1 MARVS
6 PGTRLSY
13 RAAERR
19 FARSVGFNRWIMAA
33 FVLIIGFMLWIGVLS
48 DPSGKLRA
56 PSVGSICYVVAVIGV
71 AAFLAYS
78 DRDRDSTGKNRKVR
92 PEYRGRRN
100 ATAK

>member
-6 PGTRLSY
+6 TGTRLLY

-19 FARSVGFNRWIMAA
+19 FARSVGFPRWIMAA
-33 FVLIIGFMLWIGVLS
+33 FVLTIGFMLWIGVLS
-48 DPSGKLRA
+48 DPSGKLRT

-92 PEYRGRRN
+92 LEYRGRRN

>member
-1 MARVS
+1 
-6 PGTRLSY
+6 
-13 RAAERR
+13 
-19 FARSVGFNRWIMAA
+19 MAA
-33 FVLIIGFMLWIGVLS
+33 FVLTIGFMLWIGVLS
-48 DPSGKLRA
+48 DPSGKLRT